1 MLLSCGAE
9 KKEGAPGATGAVKGS
24 AAPVAANMATAPAT
38 TPKDPVAFAKSMQ
51 TAVLTKDV
59 NSPAGVQYKL
69 PADWEVSDGAAQS
82 NFRAPMLLDAKFA
95 AIDLTIRGDVA
106 RASIQKIFGR
116 PGGDAAADV
125 PQLLQSFH
133 TDYNLAAPSE
143 VALPDGRRAMFA
155 AYGDDRE
162 MTGLYLVIVGDDDYL
177 KVTLTVRDPG
187 KLVDAK
193 LADYRDVFDRIA
205 ASAQPAS

>member
-1 MLLSCGAE
+1 MIRSSSCLRHGDLMLASQ
-9 KKEGAPGATGAVKGS
+9 
-24 AAPVAANMATAPAT
+24 
-38 TPKDPVAFAKSMQ
+38 AFF
-51 TAVLTKDV
+51 DV
-59 NSPAGVQYKL
+59 NSPAGVRYKI
-69 PADWEVSDGAAQS
+69 PADWKVSDGAAQS

-95 AIDLTIRGDVA
+95 AIDLSVTGNVA
-106 RASIQKIFGR
+106 RASIQQIFGR
-116 PGGDAAADV
+116 PGSDAAADV

-143 VALPDGRRAMFA
+143 VALADGRKAQFA
-155 AYGDDRE
+155 AYGDARE
-162 MTGLYLVIVGDDDYL
+162 MTGLYLMTVGPDDYV

-205 ASAQPAS
+205 TSAQPAS